1 MLYIVLPP
9 ELSRRSIQILIQYMY
24 SGEATVSND
33 ILNEVLRGGELLKIR
48 GLWRNNQTNESNAC
62 STPHS
67 QPPKIIDPIVSSTKD
82 GLPTIGAEKSVFEHR
97 LTERIPPVVAGCSAV
112 IKESPVIVMSP
123 QQHHSAVQ
131 CIAAAQPPP
140 TQHMVQLP
148 PPHQH
153 QQQPVQNVLVK
164 RENVL
169 TELTET
175 SVPSL
180 HYGLVSLQIAAA
192 AVKKAQLPSEMTSR
206 IKSTNGSMETSIRR
220 YSMDQMKDAEQR
232 AASKENDTSMRL
244 GDKRRVSIAEQQRS
258 GHHLEPGEKSGRY
271 SGGKLI
277 MDKNSVD
284 VQIPEALNFLTI
296 KQEPIEWS
304 EYDAEN
310 GIEKSQI
317 EVTVKPEM
325 VYTNDESEEEGK
337 IVVRK

>member
-1 MLYIVLPP
+1 
-9 ELSRRSIQILIQYMY
+9 MY

-48 GLWRNNQTNESNAC
+48 GLWRNNQTNESNAS
-62 STPHS
+62 STPQS
-67 QPPKIIDPIVSSTKD
+67 QPPKIIDPIVSTTKD
-82 GLPTIGAEKSVFEHR
+82 GLPIGGEKSVFEHR
-97 LTERIPPVVAGCSAV
+97 ITERMPPVVGCSAV

-131 CIAAAQPPP
+131 SIAAAAQQPSTTQTMPS
-140 TQHMVQLP
+140 QHMVQLP
-148 PPHQH
+148 QQ
-153 QQQPVQNVLVK
+153 QQQPLQNVLVK

-169 TELTET
+169 TTEQT
-175 SVPSL
+175 DSSVPSL

-192 AVKKAQLPSEMTSR
+192 AVKKAQLPLETTSQL
-206 IKSTNGSMETSIRR
+206 KSTNGSMDSGMRR

-232 AASKENDTSMRL
+232 AASKENDTSVRL

-258 GHHLEPGEKSGRY
+258 GHRLEPGEKCGRY

-277 MDKNSVD
+277 MDKNSAD
-284 VQIPEALNFLTI
+284 VPIPEALNFLTI

-310 GIEKSQI
+310 GIEKSHI
-317 EVTVKPEM
+317 EVTVKPELI
-325 VYTNDESEEEGK
+325 YTNEDSDEEGNSDNK
-337 IVVRK
+337 